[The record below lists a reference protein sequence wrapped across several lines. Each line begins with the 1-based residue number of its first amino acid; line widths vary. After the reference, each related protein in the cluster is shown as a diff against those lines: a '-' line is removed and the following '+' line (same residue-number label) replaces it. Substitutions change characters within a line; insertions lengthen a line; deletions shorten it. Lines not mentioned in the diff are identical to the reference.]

1 MKNEKKL
8 IMPLQT
14 TWSYSFALPTV
25 LFNKEKDRDFPG
37 GPVVET
43 PRSQCRGARFSPW
56 SGN

>member
-43 PRSQCRGARFSPW
+43 PRSQCRGARFSP
-56 SGN
+56 